1 MDRFPDIT
9 IQDPAELNEKLAEDL
24 ETINADEP
32 PIAEDLSATPF
43 VQEPHNPEEP
53 QVEKA
58 KPIKPKKPISEKQRQ
73 HLENMRE
80 KARIKKAQ
88 TRAKKATKTEPE
100 HEPPENIKMKAEV
113 NDFDSWMAHME
124 KFNNMMS
131 AVERRKAEE
140 AERKRKEE
148 EAIEAK
154 YRAKFEAE
162 QKAKKAEHARMAKLT
177 PPKDIISRQDDCG
190 EYSNYF

>member
-1 MDRFPDIT
+1 MERFPDIT
-9 IQDPAELNEKLAEDL
+9 IQDPAELNQQLAEDL
-24 ETINADEP
+24 EAINDDEAP
-32 PIAEDLSATPF
+32 VAEDLSATPF

-53 QVEKA
+53 KVEKA

-88 TRAKKATKTEPE
+88 TRAKKANKDEE
-100 HEPPENIKMKAEV
+100 HEAPENIKMKA
-113 NDFDSWMAHME
+113 NASDFDSWMSHME
-124 KFNNMMS
+124 KFNNMM
-131 AVERRKAEE
+131 AVVERKKREDE
-140 AERKRKEE
+140 ERKRKEE

-162 QKAKKAEHARMAKLT
+162 QKAKNAEQARVAKLK
-177 PPKDIISRQDDCG
+177 PPREIISRQDDFG

>member
-1 MDRFPDIT
+1 MERFPDIT
-9 IQDPAELNEKLAEDL
+9 IQDPAELNQQLAEDL
-24 ETINADEP
+24 EAINDDEAP
-32 PIAEDLSATPF
+32 VAEDLNSTPF

-53 QVEKA
+53 QLEKA
-58 KPIKPKKPISEKQRQ
+58 KPIKPKKPISDKQRQ

-88 TRAKKATKTEPE
+88 TKAKKANKDEE
-100 HEPPENIKMKAEV
+100 HEAPENIKMKAEV
-113 NDFDSWMAHME
+113 SDFDSWMSHME

-140 AERKRKEE
+140 SERKRKEE

-162 QKAKKAEHARMAKLT
+162 QKAKHIEQARVAKLT
-177 PPKDIISRQDDCG
+177 PPREIISRHDDYG